1 MLISAW
7 VLGLVAVVGAVTA
20 LVARRFLSG
29 GASRKRT
36 CARCGAAPQHG
47 YSRKA
52 ESAHQDVEPLCAAC
66 LLQQLERDYAEYR
79 GRAVVLQPVSD
90 VPCYV
95 FRNRE
100 YLQWVSPDAQ
110 HLDQD
115 VGSLLE
121 QIGRCSDCGEA
132 AQCMWIESR
141 GLDGKTFEVVLKRGL
156 AKTLLAW
163 GNPPPVSLCGKCAV
177 KRIAEGLRGFSYAE
191 VCSPRGTDEGVVIP
205 MGY

>member
-7 VLGLVAVVGAVTA
+7 ALGVVAVAGAVTA
-20 LVARRFLSG
+20 LAARRFLRG
-29 GASRKRT
+29 GTSRKRA

-52 ESAHQDVEPLCAAC
+52 ESAHQDIERLCTAC
-66 LLQQLERDYAEYR
+66 LVKQLEQDYAAYR
-79 GRAVVLQPVSD
+79 GRAVVLQPVGD

-95 FRNRE
+95 FRDRE

-110 HLDQD
+110 YLDQD
-115 VGSLLE
+115 VGHLLE

-132 AQCMWIESR
+132 AHCMWIESR
-141 GLDGKTFEVVLKRGL
+141 GLEGKTFEIVLKRGL

-163 GNPPPVSLCGKCAV
+163 GNPPAVSLCGKCAV
-177 KRIAEGLRGFSYAE
+177 KRIAAGLGGISYME
-191 VCSPRGTDEGVVIP
+191 VCSPHGMDEGVVIP